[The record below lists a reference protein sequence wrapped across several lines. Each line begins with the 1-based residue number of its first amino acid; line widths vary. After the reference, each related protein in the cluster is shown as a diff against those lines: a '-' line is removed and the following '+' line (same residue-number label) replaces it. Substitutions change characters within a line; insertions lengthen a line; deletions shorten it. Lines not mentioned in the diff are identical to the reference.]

1 MKFANHIGYTDV
13 NPFEVIRVVSDKT
26 IEVRAMKVD
35 IDPAY
40 KPEFIVG
47 GFSAHC
53 VNDHAQ
59 KWIITSDESAK
70 VVRIRLSK
78 NKGWQAADGRTFKL
92 SDKPV
97 KYYDYNF

>member
-26 IEVRAMKVD
+26 IEVRAMK
-35 IDPAY
+35 IDRDPSY
-40 KPEFIVG
+40 TPEFIVG

-59 KWIITSDESAK
+59 KWIITSDESAR

-78 NKGWQAADGRTFKL
+78 NKGWQAADGRKFEL